1 MQGTTLYGPHRDDFS
16 FYLNEIDLKVYGSQ
30 GQQRIAVI
38 SFKLAEIQI
47 FKELTKKNPLLLLDD
62 IFSEIDIKK
71 RNRLLKY
78 IDGSIQTIITTT
90 DLKNINKKIVENAKI
105 FKVIDGTVT
114 EKVGK

>member
-1 MQGTTLYGPHRDDFS
+1 M
-16 FYLNEIDLKVYGSQ
+16 DLKVYGSQ